1 MTHVR
6 IHPSRIQ
13 ESQPSEGSLPS
24 LYCSD
29 VGQELLPI
37 LGGRAVLCLAGDGKG
52 QLYHRSSTEF
62 VTQASSPSEVSTDLK
77 PLAKNPSSQS
87 KTQGSVTHRDKGTR
101 PQKIPPLLCFSGS

>member
-52 QLYHRSSTEF
+52 QATEF

-101 PQKIPPLLCFSGS
+101 PPKNSTFALL